1 MGVSD
6 IFITAGNQIIF
17 IINNKLT
24 KGRLGFLPQLST
36 TSYSFIRKFEISKLA
51 IKMGAGSVEKA
62 GRKFSVLK
70 LGPGLQQM

>member
-1 MGVSD
+1 MGISD

-24 KGRLGFLPQLST
+24 KGRLGFLPKLSKLL
-36 TSYSFIRKFEISKLA
+36 RKFEISKLA
-51 IKMGAGSVEKA
+51 IKIGTGTVGK
-62 GRKFSVLK
+62 GCRKFSILK